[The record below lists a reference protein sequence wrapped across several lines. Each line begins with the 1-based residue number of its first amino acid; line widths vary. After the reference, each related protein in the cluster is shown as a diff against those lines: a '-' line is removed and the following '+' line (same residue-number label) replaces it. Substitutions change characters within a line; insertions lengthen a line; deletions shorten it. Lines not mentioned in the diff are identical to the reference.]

1 MPTITYA
8 HALGA
13 TVYQVG
19 EDTGVREA
27 IVKSLNVDVKYGN
40 TSLQYNIA
48 FTNAKYGSAIDV
60 EEDLFADPTVALD
73 EFQTRYLT

>member
-13 TVYQVG
+13 TVYHVA

-27 IVKSLNVDVKYGN
+27 VVKSLDIDVKYAN

-48 FTNAKYGSAIDV
+48 YTNAKYGSAIV
-60 EEDLFADPTVALD
+60 SEADLFADVEVALD
-73 EFQTRYLT
+73 TFQSRYL

>member
-8 HALGA
+8 HALAA
-13 TVYQVG
+13 TVFHVG

-27 IVKSLNVDVKYGN
+27 VVKSLDAEVRYGN

-48 FTNAKYGSAIDV
+48 YTNARYGSAIV
-60 EEDLFADPTVALD
+60 SEADLFADPEVALD
-73 EFQTRYLT
+73 EFQSRYLT